1 MTYMEAIELVEK
13 GFNRWKEKE
22 HNKKWFKK
30 IDGTPIP
37 NDLMV
42 NIAIVIAEAD
52 PRNNFS
58 NG

>member
-1 MTYMEAIELVEK
+1 MEAIELVEK